1 MARLLLVRGSVPEV
15 KEWLGVAD
23 VMTRDVYAVAPETS
37 IDTAARLFAARHI
50 SGAPVVTGAGRPVGV
65 VTLVDLV
72 DPDRQHS
79 EREGYPLFY
88 RLHDGQTMEL
98 GEEVEVG
105 AGQVADVMSPFVL
118 SIKSSASIVAA
129 AQLMLSET
137 VHRLLI
143 LEGNKLVG
151 IVTSTDLLRGF
162 VRAMR

>member
-1 MARLLLVRGSVPEV
+1 VT
-15 KEWLGVAD
+15 EWLGVAD

-50 SGAPVVTGAGRPVGV
+50 TGAPVVTGAGRPVGV

-72 DPDRQHS
+72 DPDRHRS
-79 EREGYPLFY
+79 DREGYPLFY
-88 RLHDGQTMEL
+88 RLQSGQAEEL
-98 GEEVEVG
+98 GDGIQVG
-105 AGQVADVMSPFVL
+105 SGQVADVMSPFVL
-118 SIKSSASIVAA
+118 SIKSSASLVAA

>member
-1 MARLLLVRGSVPEV
+1 MAEV
-15 KEWLGVAD
+15 KEWVGVAD

-50 SGAPVVTGAGRPVGV
+50 TGAPVVTGAGRPVGV

-88 RLHDGQTMEL
+88 RLQAGQTVEL
-98 GEEVEVG
+98 GNGIQVG
-105 AGQVADVMSPFVL
+105 SGQVADVMSPFVL
-118 SIKSSASIVAA
+118 SIKSSASLVAA
-129 AQLMLSET
+129 AQLMLSES